1 MIMALRDNVTEAML
15 EYFPIPGDKQY
26 PGRPFYFKDYTDNLF
41 CSMDKKAE
49 QAYLAG
55 DGDELLPQ
63 KRIFG
68 NWEVI
73 CPPKMGSVASSSA
86 MTFNLLGNDPAVIPE
101 DRFLPAGVY
110 DVQYEKKMYTICAG
124 DHPANL
130 DAFLSNEA
138 DKTAIFC
145 EMKMLEWLEPSK
157 KLKDTYRKR
166 RYYFT
171 SDETAVNF
179 PIDAFEVFQ
188 SVIDEVIAAG
198 FVRYDAWQ
206 MLWHL
211 LAIYNYTSYTTQKAV
226 NEFSEYHS
234 MAGKYNR
241 IVLANVANEFP
252 PERIRDEKK
261 REEYIAALHKEQS
274 EARHFM
280 HIIRNSEIP
289 HLFDNNCNAGI
300 YVQYL
305 SAKDFADCLDMPQA
319 KKDYLKR
326 YFT

>member
-1 MIMALRDNVTEAML
+1 MALREKVTEAML
-15 EYFPIPGDKQY
+15 EYFPIPEEKQY
-26 PGRPFYFKDYTDNLF
+26 PGRPFYFKDYADNLF
-41 CSMDKKAE
+41 CPMNQKAE
-49 QAYLAG
+49 QAYLDG
-55 DGDELLPQ
+55 DGDELSPTE
-63 KRIFG
+63 KWYG
-68 NWEVI
+68 SKKAI
-73 CPPKMGSVASSSA
+73 CPPKMASVVSSSA
-86 MTFNLLGNDPAVIPE
+86 LTFNLLGNDPAVIPG
-101 DRFLPAGVY
+101 DHLLPSGVY
-110 DVQYEKKMYTICAG
+110 DVQYEKKLYTICAG
-124 DHPANL
+124 KYPANL

-145 EMKMLEWLEPSK
+145 EMKMLEWLDPPK

-166 RYYFT
+166 PYYFV

-179 PIDAFEVFQ
+179 PIDAFEVFR
-188 SVIDEVIAAG
+188 SVIDEVIAAD

-226 NEFSEYHS
+226 DAYSEYPS

-241 IVLANVANEFP
+241 IVLANVVNEFP
-252 PERIRDEKK
+252 PERIRDRKT

-274 EARHFM
+274 EAKRFM
-280 HIIRNSEIP
+280 HIIRSSEIP

-300 YVQYL
+300 EVRYM
-305 SAKDFADCLDMPQA
+305 SAKDFADSMDMSQA
-319 KKDYLKR
+319 KRDYLRR

>member
-1 MIMALRDNVTEAML
+1 MALRDNVTEAML

-26 PGRPFYFKDYTDNLF
+26 PGRPFYFKNYADNLF
-41 CSMDKKAE
+41 CPMDKKTE
-49 QAYLAG
+49 QSYLAG
-55 DGDELLPQ
+55 DGNELLPQ
-63 KRIFG
+63 KRMFG
-68 NWEVI
+68 SREVI

-86 MTFNLLGNDPAVIPE
+86 MSFNLLGNDSAVIPE
-101 DRFLPAGVY
+101 DCALPSGEY
-110 DVQYEKKMYTICAG
+110 ELQYEKKMYTICAG
-124 DHPANL
+124 NHPANL
-130 DAFLSNEA
+130 DVFLSNEA
-138 DKTAIFC
+138 DRTAIFC
-145 EMKMLEWLEPSK
+145 EMKLLEWLELPK

-166 RYYFT
+166 RYYFA
-171 SDETAVNF
+171 SDETVVNF
-179 PIDAFEVFQ
+179 PIDAFAVFQ
-188 SVIDEVIAAG
+188 SVIDEIKNAA
-198 FVRYDAWQ
+198 FTRYDAWQ

-211 LAIYNYTSYTTQKAV
+211 LAIYNYTSFTTQKAV
-226 NEFSEYHS
+226 NEYSEYLS

-241 IVLANVANEFP
+241 IVLANVVNEFP
-252 PERIRDEKK
+252 PERIRDEKT
-261 REEYIAALHKEQS
+261 RGEYIAALQKVQS

-305 SAKDFADCLDMPQA
+305 SAKDFADCLDMPQT